1 MPTVQYLQVP
11 IGELRPNPFNPNR
24 VSAENEKKIRHSI
37 ERNGLFKPIIVRE
50 VSGVAGYE
58 IIGGQHRWEQAKEL
72 GFTHIPIANLGEIS
86 EKQAREVSLL
96 DNARYGVDDTILLG
110 DILKEIGSASEIQD
124 FLPYSDADITA
135 IFSAST
141 IDLDALDVDQ
151 EELKLEPE
159 KTEADTPAAKPTKTH
174 TVMRFKIGLAD
185 AERITKLI
193 ASTQKAQGLTTED
206 ELTNAGDAL
215 VHLLSSAGLLGSAQ
229 PAVSSQPE
237 DWSAAL
243 DAIEAA
249 QKDTK

>member
-50 VSGVAGYE
+50 VSGISGYE

-72 GFTHIPIANLGEIS
+72 GHTHIPIANLGEIS
-86 EKQAREVSLL
+86 EKQAREISVI
-96 DNARYGVDDTILLG
+96 DNARYGVDDTIILG
-110 DILKEIGSASEIQD
+110 DVLREIGTAAEIQD
-124 FLPYSDADITA
+124 FMPYSDADITA
-135 IFSAST
+135 IFSAAT
-141 IDLDALDVDQ
+141 IDLDALDLGK
-151 EELKLEPE
+151 EELSVEPE
-159 KTEADTPAAKPTKTH
+159 KHDADAPASKPVKTH

-215 VHLLSSAGLLGSAQ
+215 VHVLSSAGLLAAKTTTTQ
-229 PAVSSQPE
+229 HE
-237 DWSAAL
+237 DWDAAL

-249 QKDTK
+249 QEELK